1 MHYRRIACWLLG
13 AWFVGSLA
21 ISRITSLNYAAP
33 DRVLESSMEEIHRIA
48 IGRGR
53 PVARSLMRYMAA
65 DLNRAYLADWE
76 WAELAIGAVVILVL
90 FVDRQKRALIVLAAS
105 AMILV
110 TFQHFWLTPEIDYL
124 EQVRSF
130 PPPGPPPADFRFDRM
145 QMLYTAVEIA
155 KLLLVFGLTAMLV
168 KMQGQRQRTRVRR
181 VVEANLDDILPQ
193 QEIH

>member
-21 ISRITSLNYAAP
+21 VSRITSVDYAAA
-33 DRVLESSMEEIHRIA
+33 DRVLEAAVPQIHVIA

-65 DLNRAYLADWE
+65 DLNRVYFEDWE
-76 WAELAIGAVVILVL
+76 WTEMALGLGVMLVL
-90 FVDRQKRALIVLAAS
+90 FIDRQKRALIVLAAS
-105 AMILV
+105 ATILV
-110 TFQHFWLTPEIDYL
+110 TFQHFWVTPEIVYL

-130 PPPGPPPADFRFDRM
+130 PPQGPPPAEFRFDRM

-155 KLLLVFGLTAMLV
+155 KLLLLFGLTAMLV

-181 VVEANLDDILPQ
+181 VVEAPLDDSMPQ
-193 QEIH
+193 HEIH

>member
-21 ISRITSLNYAAP
+21 VSRITSINYGAAE
-33 DRVLESSMEEIHRIA
+33 RVLESEVTQIHTIA

-65 DLNRAYLADWE
+65 DLNRAYFEDWE
-76 WAELAIGAVVILVL
+76 WTEIALGFGVMLVL
-90 FVDRQKRALIVLAAS
+90 FIDRQKRALIVLAAS
-105 AMILV
+105 ATILV
-110 TFQHFWLTPEIDYL
+110 AFQHFWVTPEIVYL

-130 PPPGPPPADFRFDRM
+130 PPQGPPPAEFRFDRM
-145 QMLYTAVEIA
+145 QMLYTSVEIA
-155 KLLLVFGLTAMLV
+155 KLLLLLGLTAMLV

-181 VVEANLDDILPQ
+181 VVEAPLDDALPQ
-193 QEIH
+193 HEIH